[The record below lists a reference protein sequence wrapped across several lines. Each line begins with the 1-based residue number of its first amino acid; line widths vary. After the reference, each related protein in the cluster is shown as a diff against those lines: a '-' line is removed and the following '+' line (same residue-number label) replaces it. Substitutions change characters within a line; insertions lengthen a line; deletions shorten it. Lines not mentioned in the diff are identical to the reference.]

1 MTATQAAAANVIIEC
16 ILSEQIERLRTER
29 KAVQINSAP
38 GDELPPPWGLGLE
51 VFSVWSSWV
60 CSEE

>member
-16 ILSEQIERLRTER
+16 ILSEQIERLKTER
-29 KAVQINSAP
+29 KAVQINGAP

-51 VFSVWSSWV
+51 VFSV
-60 CSEE
+60 